1 MSDVSSTSYT
11 GMSGAGGGSMLRLT
25 GMATGLDVDGMV
37 KKMMAAEQAKL
48 DKVKQD
54 QQTIQWKQQSYQ
66 DIIKDFKDLQSS
78 FFDSGSADKNIL
90 SAANYSPFSVSGAGT
105 SSVDTS
111 VATFSP
117 TSGSQAGNYKVTVAQ
132 LAAGAGL
139 VNNLTGNSLS
149 TKLLDM
155 NVGLNGNISL
165 FLNANG
171 ANSDTTITI
180 DNSDG
185 TKTIGDLVNEIN
197 KQAGGS
203 LKASFS
209 ELTGRFKLNTTTT
222 GSTTSLA
229 IKAGTTE
236 SLSSLFGNDII
247 GQTIQNGKDAIAT
260 ITPPGETAGT
270 TITKVSNNFTIDGMN
285 YSLSSIGTASVN
297 VVADTQKVFDKIKGF
312 IDKYNTI
319 VDKIQTKLTEKKGS
333 GYKPLTDTQ
342 RSSMSESQ
350 ITAWETKAKAGM
362 LRNDE
367 NLQKMLIDLKSAFAT
382 AVSNTG
388 ISLGRYGSS
397 SIGIDTS
404 SDYSKPSH
412 IDIVDDAKLKAAIAS
427 NGDAILKLFAN
438 ASSSTDSSTYDSSNT
453 EYKED
458 GILTRMSKILQTN
471 VGFTNTTLNSA
482 ILTAYAN
489 KQYDYSTSGNSGK
502 NTLPD
507 QIYEQ
512 QLMIKKLTE
521 SMSTKQEKYY
531 QQFSQ
536 LETAMTQLN
545 SQQSMLTS
553 MLSG

>member
-1 MSDVSSTSYT
+1 MSDVSSTTYT
-11 GMSGAGGGSMLRLT
+11 GMSGSGGGSMLRLT

-48 DKVKQD
+48 DKVKQN
-54 QQTIQWKQQSYQ
+54 QEAIQWKQSAYQ

-90 SAANYSPFSVSGAGT
+90 STANYSPFSVSGAGT

-111 VATFSP
+111 VATFNP
-117 TSGSQAGNYKVTVAQ
+117 TSGSQVGNYRVTVAQ

-139 VNNLTGNSLS
+139 TNALSGISLS
-149 TKLLDM
+149 TKLLDLDAS
-155 NVGLNGNISL
+155 LNSSISL
-165 FLNANG
+165 VINANG
-171 ANSDTTITI
+171 AGSDTTITI

-185 TKTIGDLVNEIN
+185 TKTLGDLVNEIN
-197 KQAGGS
+197 NQAGGS
-203 LKASFS
+203 VKASFS
-209 ELTGRFKLNTTTT
+209 ELTGKFKLTTAST

-236 SLSSLFGNDII
+236 SLASVFGSDII

-260 ITPPGETAGT
+260 LTPPGETEGT
-270 TITKVSNNFTIDGMN
+270 TITKASNNFTIDGMN
-285 YSLSSIGTASVN
+285 YSLSSIGTASVS

-319 VDKIQTKLTEKKGS
+319 VDKIQTKLTEKKDS
-333 GYKPLTDTQ
+333 GYKPLTDSQ
-342 RSSMSESQ
+342 RSSMNESQ
-350 ITAWETKAKAGM
+350 ITAWETKAKVGI
-362 LRNDE
+362 LRNDD
-367 NLQKMLIDLKSAFAT
+367 NLQKMLNDLKSAFGT
-382 AVSNTG
+382 AVSNSG
-388 ISLGRYGSS
+388 ITLGRYGSN

-404 SDYSKPSH
+404 SDYTKPSH

-427 NGDAILKLFAN
+427 NGEAILKLFTNKSA
-438 ASSSTDSSTYDSSNT
+438 STDSSTYNT
-453 EYKED
+453 TNTKYKED
-458 GILTRMSKILQTN
+458 GILTRISSILQTN
-471 VGFTNTTLNSA
+471 VGFTNTSLNSA

-489 KQYDYSTSGNSGK
+489 KQYDYSKSGNAGK

-512 QLMIKKLTE
+512 QLMIKKITD